1 MSKSFKILLVLLT
14 VSAAYSVFL
23 MGKYFYDLHHG
34 PSVDVALIVRDNGE
48 FNFAGKSGTPV
59 CRVQILRK
67 PDSSVTWTLSSM
79 SEGAA
84 GMSNIKTGGECGKG
98 GFFVLDQ
105 KSASLWYAD
114 SEQLGRI
121 SANGNSINWPWG
133 ALCQDG
139 KPIPASTAARVFQFT
154 NVPPAFRDEVKRVFP
169 KLILPEELAK
179 SDSTMAWESISLK
192 DRVKRVSSLRF
203 DEMIFENQTL
213 PECLQQLSDRTSDI
227 IGRGV
232 SFSIYGPLETT
243 MKGLGG
249 FH

>member
-84 GMSNIKTGGECGKG
+84 GMSNIKTGGNAERE
-98 GFFVLDQ
+98 
-105 KSASLWYAD
+105 D
-114 SEQLGRI
+114 S
-121 SANGNSINWPWG
+121 
-133 ALCQDG
+133 
-139 KPIPASTAARVFQFT
+139 
-154 NVPPAFRDEVKRVFP
+154 
-169 KLILPEELAK
+169 
-179 SDSTMAWESISLK
+179 
-192 DRVKRVSSLRF
+192 
-203 DEMIFENQTL
+203 
-213 PECLQQLSDRTSDI
+213 
-227 IGRGV
+227 
-232 SFSIYGPLETT
+232 SFSIRSPPLFGTQIPSNSD
-243 MKGLGG
+243 G
-249 FH
+249 FQRTVIASIGHGEPFARMASRSLHQLLQESSNSRMFLRHSGTK